1 VINIYLNESAN
12 EMTRKI
18 EDLEESA
25 LKFWPERIAEMER
38 NSSIIPRLIETQ
50 DKFISLLNIADAEP
64 FAWKKVLANSKQLSA
79 NLFLKHLMVLSDIGG
94 EKLMRFKTELPK
106 VFENNTMEFSW
117 NGKNYTYEFQT
128 LSGKKTWNN
137 TYLKVDGVGLSKAE
151 KLTPVIEDITNL
163 ILFGGAA
170 IADNIPNEIEE
181 KCNIGTLIGY
191 KKELDAFV
199 RQRYIWVSRITGGAT
214 ANSLGNLAQKYVV
227 DFLQDRLPKWD
238 FSKKQIPKISQNK
251 RTPLAYDIVGKS
263 PKGNYCA
270 IEVSFQVTKNSTIER
285 KAGQAQARQSQL
297 KKAGHKIAYIID
309 GAGNFERSSALKT
322 ISQFSD
328 CIVTFK
334 DSELEKLSKFLMTL
348 DK

>member
-1 VINIYLNESAN
+1 
-12 EMTRKI
+12 MTRKI
-18 EDLEESA
+18 EDLEVNA

-38 NSSIIPRLIETQ
+38 NSSIIPKLIETQ

-106 VFENNTMEFSW
+106 IFKDDTMVFAW
-117 NGKNYTYEFQT
+117 NGANYSYNFQT

-137 TYLKVDGVGLSKAE
+137 THLKVDGVGLAIAHPLSA
-151 KLTPVIEDITNL
+151 VIEDITNL
-163 ILFGGAA
+163 ILFGGFA
-170 IADNIPNEIEE
+170 ISDNIPNDIEE
-181 KCNIGTLIGY
+181 KCTIGNLIGH

-227 DFLQDRLPKWD
+227 DFLQEKLPKWD
-238 FSKKQIPKISQNK
+238 FSKKQIPNISQNQ
-251 RTPLAYDIVGKS
+251 RTPLSYDIVAKS
-263 PKGNYCA
+263 PKGKYCA
-270 IEVSFQVTKNSTIER
+270 IEVSFQVTTNSTIER
-285 KAGQAQARQSQL
+285 KAGQAQARQNQL

-309 GAGNFERSSALKT
+309 GAGNFERSSALKA
-322 ISQFSD
+322 ICQFSD
-328 CIVTFK
+328 CTVTFK
-334 DSELEKLSKFLMTL
+334 DSELEKLSKFLLTL